1 MVVRVALFLLFTI
14 SASLAAERFPVPYRP
29 DIDLTNSPATFN
41 CNNYK
46 ITVDLSRP
54 LLPFKNINMK
64 VFVHYEDKFVKDLSI
79 NAKMNMKMDMG
90 EFSYKLKKATDRY
103 ELDFILPKCIWG
115 DKRWYIKL
123 EIFEEKKLCE
133 KILLFDMKR

>member
-1 MVVRVALFLLFTI
+1 
-14 SASLAAERFPVPYRP
+14 
-29 DIDLTNSPATFN
+29 
-41 CNNYK
+41 
-46 ITVDLSRP
+46 
-54 LLPFKNINMK
+54 MK

-123 EIFEEKKLCE
+123 EIFEDKKLCE

>member
-1 MVVRVALFLLFTI
+1 VVVRIVSFFLLMVSI
-14 SASLAAERFPVPYRP
+14 SLAAERFAVPYRP
-29 DIDLTNSPATFN
+29 DIDLTNSPVTFS

-46 ITVDLSRP
+46 VTVDLSRP

-64 VFVHYEDKFVKDLSI
+64 VFVHQKDTFVANLSI

-90 EFSYKLKKATDRY
+90 NYSYKLKNSTDRY

-115 DKRWYIKL
+115 DKRWYVK
-123 EIFEEKKLCE
+123 FEFFEDKKLCE
-133 KILLFDMKR
+133 KILLFDMDR